1 MSPRPRLEYA
11 AGQNASRQE
20 GGFTLVELLV
30 VLLIIGILLAIAI
43 PTYLSVTNGA
53 SDSAAQSNLLTAIT
67 GAKAYYSEQQ
77 QSYSG
82 VCYSLTCGGSGAG
95 AANSGLQG
103 IDTGLSSVTGS
114 NPSTGAHIVSLQNV
128 LGNHGSLLV
137 IAAWAPGSD
146 NCWAI
151 IDSTA
156 PNSVDGQSGLLGTMF
171 AEAPNVSSATCKGI
185 LFEGSAKVLG
195 SRSSLTGF
203 SSVK

>member
-1 MSPRPRLEYA
+1 MSTRPRLEYV
-11 AGQNASRQE
+11 AGRPASRQE
-20 GGFTLVELLV
+20 EGFTLVELLV

-53 SDSAAQSNLLTAIT
+53 SDSAAQSNLLTALT

-82 VCYSLTCGGSGAG
+82 VCYLSNCGN

-103 IDTGLSSVTGS
+103 IDTGLSSVTGTYA
-114 NPSTGAHIVSLQNV
+114 STGAHIVSFQNV
-128 LGNHGSLLV
+128 VGNRGSLLV
-137 IAAWAPGSD
+137 ITAWSQGSH

-156 PNSVDGQSGLLGTMF
+156 PNSVDGQTSFLGTMF
-171 AEAPNVSSATCKGI
+171 AEQPNVQSATCKGT
-185 LFEGSAKVLG
+185 LFQGSAKVAG
-195 SRSSLTGF
+195 SKSSLTGF
-203 SSVK
+203 STVK